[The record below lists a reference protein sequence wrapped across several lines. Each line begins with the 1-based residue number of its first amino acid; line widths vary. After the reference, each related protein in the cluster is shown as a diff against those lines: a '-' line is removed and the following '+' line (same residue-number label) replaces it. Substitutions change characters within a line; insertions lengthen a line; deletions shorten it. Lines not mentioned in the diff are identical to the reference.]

1 MSPAYTDQCSP
12 KRCFCAYMVLRFRP
26 RACVHCYHFI
36 DYRAMLQHLQFL
48 GMTASFM
55 GIALLAIRYAPGD
68 ITDVLQWG
76 FPEIH
81 SLFARA
87 TPE

>member
-1 MSPAYTDQCSP
+1 
-12 KRCFCAYMVLRFRP
+12 
-26 RACVHCYHFI
+26 
-36 DYRAMLQHLQFL
+36 MLQHLQFL

>member
-1 MSPAYTDQCSP
+1 
-12 KRCFCAYMVLRFRP
+12 
-26 RACVHCYHFI
+26 
-36 DYRAMLQHLQFL
+36 MLQHLQFL

-76 FPEIH
+76 LAGQVQVLME
-81 SLFARA
+81 RN
-87 TPE
+87 